1 MRANA
6 GKSHKKYSEEVR
18 KFLLMKDLWKLLCSV
33 SLREDQEMQG
43 LQRTSTMILYGSW
56 IYQKGCNIQKLKLE
70 KFKFKIKF
78 NILISRWLCSG
89 STHPEQVMVPFPL
102 DTFLS
107 DKLLI
112 IHGLQN
118 CLSWGMFPCKNLM
131 FFLVASV
138 SFQLPLTQQTVFP
151 LLLIGTLN
159 NFFLWGR
166 VVIYHGYI
174 ILKLKKVHFA
184 LTYKQLFVS
193 FFFLLRGQKLFL
205 IQRSFSNCAQSM
217 RWMSEKHWASLE
229 PHKELGFL
237 QKTTEDI
244 REEKMRQ
251 TY

>member
-1 MRANA
+1 MRVNA
-6 GKSHKKYSEEVR
+6 GKSNKKYSEEVR
-18 KFLLMKDLWKLLCSV
+18 KFLLVKDLWKLLCSV

-43 LQRTSTMILYGSW
+43 LQHTFTMILYDSC
-56 IYQKGCNIQKLKLE
+56 IYRKGCNIQKLKLE

-78 NILISRWLCSG
+78 KILTSRWLCSG
-89 STHPEQVMVPFPL
+89 STYPEQVMVPFPL

-107 DKLLI
+107 DKFLS

-118 CLSWGMFPCKNLM
+118 CLSWCMFPCKYLV

-138 SFQLPLTQQTVFP
+138 SFLLPLTQPTVFL

-159 NFFLWGR
+159 NFFWGGW

-184 LTYKQLFVS
+184 LTYKQLFAS
-193 FFFLLRGQKLFL
+193 FLLYGQKLVFL
-205 IQRSFSNCAQSM
+205 QCSFTNWAQSM

-229 PHKELGFL
+229 PHKALGFL

-244 REEKMRQ
+244 REEKTRQ

>member
-18 KFLLMKDLWKLLCSV
+18 KFLLVKDLWKLLCSV

-43 LQRTSTMILYGSW
+43 LQHTSTMILYVSW

-78 NILISRWLCSG
+78 QILISRWLCSG

-102 DTFLS
+102 DTSLS

-118 CLSWGMFPCKNLM
+118 CLSWGMFPCKNLT

-138 SFQLPLTQQTVFP
+138 SFQLPLRQQTVFP
-151 LLLIGTLN
+151 LLLIGTLD
-159 NFFLWGR
+159 NFFFCGGRWWFIMGILFWNWRKCTLLWL
-166 VVIYHGYI
+166 I
-174 ILKLKKVHFA
+174 
-184 LTYKQLFVS
+184 S
-193 FFFLLRGQKLFL
+193 SFLLVFFIFYYMDK
-205 IQRSFSNCAQSM
+205 NC
-217 RWMSEKHWASLE
+217 
-229 PHKELGFL
+229 F
-237 QKTTEDI
+237 
-244 REEKMRQ
+244 
-251 TY
+251 